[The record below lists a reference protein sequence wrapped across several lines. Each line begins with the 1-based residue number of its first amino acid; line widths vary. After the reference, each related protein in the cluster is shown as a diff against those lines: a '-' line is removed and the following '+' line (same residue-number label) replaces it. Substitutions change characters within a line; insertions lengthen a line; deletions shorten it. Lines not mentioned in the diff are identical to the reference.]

1 LIEPANDERS
11 MYPWP
16 RIVFWETTALCNLE
30 CSHCRRTDVPGSA
43 PPDELSTAEAKR
55 VIDEMAGW
63 GRSLLILSG
72 GEPLLRPD
80 IFPLA
85 RHAAERGLIVALASN
100 ATLIDG
106 SVSREIAE
114 CGIQRVSVS
123 LDGADP
129 ATHDVFRRQPGAFA
143 SAMGGIEA
151 LRDAGVPVQINVTV
165 ARHNVGQMDEMAKL
179 AKRLGAVALHLFLL
193 VPVGCGVEIAA
204 EQTISAAEYERTLL
218 WLYETEQ
225 AEPDLQLK
233 ATCAPHY
240 FRVVRQR
247 QAAELRNVA
256 LLPSGQRQAAVASAH
271 LGAGSASH
279 AGGAHPDARP
289 GAGAFHA
296 ATRGCLA
303 GIGVCF
309 ISHIGK
315 VYGCGYMPV
324 EAGDLRLQ
332 SFSEVWQG
340 SRLFAE
346 LRDFDALEGRCG
358 MCEFKRVCGGC
369 RARAYGVTGNYLA
382 EEPFCSYR
390 PVTGRRE

>member
-256 LLPSGQRQAAVASAH
+256 LLPSGQRQAAVATCRWKPA
-271 LGAGSASH
+271 
-279 AGGAHPDARP
+279 
-289 GAGAFHA
+289 
-296 ATRGCLA
+296 
-303 GIGVCF
+303 
-309 ISHIGK
+309 IS
-315 VYGCGYMPV
+315 
-324 EAGDLRLQ
+324 
-332 SFSEVWQG
+332 
-340 SRLFAE
+340 
-346 LRDFDALEGRCG
+346 
-358 MCEFKRVCGGC
+358 GC
-369 RARAYGVTGNYLA
+369 RASQRYGRAAGSLRNFVISMRSRVGVACASSNESAVAAGH
-382 EEPFCSYR
+382 EPTASR
-390 PVTGRRE
+390 AIISPRSRSAATGR